1 MANVAK
7 WGIEFNPRVFD
18 SVTQI
23 GRVLPEV
30 RARALGWVG
39 ARGTELLYNNFLSG
53 QAIKLKSTRDKK
65 GRRTVS
71 YSVGRRAETVS
82 ISSYPMN
89 LFEFGRLL
97 RSGRRESGK
106 HVITGKF
113 RALMSSN
120 LQSTVDAFD
129 QKVLEGIVNGVERD
143 IALGKEISRQG
154 YMK

>member
-1 MANVAK
+1 MKNVK
-7 WGIEFNPRVFD
+7 YGIEFNPGTFD

-23 GRVLPEV
+23 GRILPEV

-39 ARGTELLYNNFLSG
+39 ARGAELLYDSFLRG
-53 QAIKLKSTRDKK
+53 QAIFLRSKRDRK

-71 YSVGRRAETVS
+71 YSVGSRAETVS

-89 LFEFGRLL
+89 LFEYGRKL

-113 RALMSSN
+113 RALMNSK
-120 LQSTVDAFD
+120 LQTLVDAFD
-129 QKVLEGIVNGVERD
+129 AKALDEIIANVEKD
-143 IALGKEISRQG
+143 ITSGK
-154 YMK
+154 